1 MNLPTEEHKDNLTRV
16 TKIKHQ
22 FPSEIIGLP
31 ITTPLLTWEVQS
43 KRKDAVQLA
52 YQILATDE
60 QGLLTYGEIVSG
72 DQSVEVEAPGYIDKA
87 RQIKHFQV
95 RIATQYGWSDF
106 SPVATFETGFASP
119 QELIA
124 LAIGDGS
131 THGSPS
137 PLLRKK
143 FVVQNKVVKARLFVT
158 SRGLNTTYLNGQRVS
173 DEYLT
178 PGWTAYDDR
187 NTYLTFDVTNLVES
201 GLNVISA
208 ELGDGWE
215 RGKLGFMGQYDNYG
229 KDIYLVAQLEI
240 TLSDGSVQTIIT
252 DESWKTSTGEIQSDS
267 IYDGTL
273 IDFTKRQPGWQLAHF
288 DDSGWSQ
295 VTAYQFDKSTL
306 TPRIS
311 PKVKKI
317 AEFSSTVLATDNRT
331 LLNFS
336 QNISGWVQLVVE
348 GKKGDVITVR
358 HAEVLEPG
366 PKLHTAALR
375 TAKATD
381 VYVLGHDG
389 VSVLEPAF
397 TFHGFQYAEVTG
409 PAKFVSAVGIAIS
422 STDEKRSEFSSS
434 DARLNRLYENVV
446 WSARDNMVSVPTDCP
461 QRDERLGWTG
471 DAQAFAM
478 TANTLFDVE
487 SFWRSWL
494 IDLELDQD
502 AEGNVAAVV
511 PDVLRKQ
518 PVPDGGDWVIMGRAG
533 WADAATIVPWSI
545 YESYG
550 STDILKQQLRSMR
563 RWADALDNRRKG
575 AKFLPT
581 EFQFGDWCDP
591 DAPEDQPWKSKV
603 SADFVANS
611 FFVHTADL
619 VAATEQVVG
628 SPEGVAKYSAM
639 ADALRRDIW
648 QVMGEEAKTTTAGC
662 AIALEFNIVPDSERA
677 AVAAILAEKVIADE
691 GRITTGF
698 LGTPLILHALSKSG
712 HFDAT
717 YTMLMRRKIRSWL
730 YQVDA
735 GATTIWER
743 WEAIRED
750 GSIHRGE
757 MATASE
763 HQEDASMISFNH
775 YAYGAVIDWVYR
787 NVAGIAPVASQP
799 GYREILFAPR
809 PAKGF
814 TYSKASINSPYGV
827 AAIDWKINQS
837 DALEVILEIPFGST
851 GIIDLPASN
860 TSRIVVNGALSSNG
874 ARLTYGTYKVL
885 LENPEVVQY

>member
-1 MNLPTEEHKDNLTRV
+1 MPTEEQQDNLTRV
-16 TKIKHQ
+16 TRIKHQ
-22 FPSEIIGLP
+22 YPSEIIGLP

-43 KRKDAVQLA
+43 DRSDAVQLG
-52 YQILATDE
+52 YQFMVTDE
-60 QGLLTYGEIVSG
+60 FGITSPSEIFLG
-72 DQSVEVEAPGYIDKA
+72 AESVEVAVDGHINTA
-87 RQIKHFQV
+87 RQEKRFQV
-95 RIATQYGWSDF
+95 RVATQYGWTAY
-106 SPVATFETGFASP
+106 SPVSMYETGLASP
-119 QELIA
+119 EEFVA
-124 LAIGDGS
+124 VAIGDGS
-131 THGSPS
+131 SHGSPS

-143 FVVQNKVVKARLFVT
+143 FEVQNSISKARLYVT
-158 SRGLNTTYLNGQRVS
+158 SRGINTTYINGQKVS
-173 DEYLT
+173 DEFFT

-187 NTYLTFDVTNLVES
+187 NTYLTFDVTQLLEQ
-201 GLNVISA
+201 GANVISA

-215 RGKLGFMGQYDNYG
+215 RGKLGFMEKYDNYG
-229 KDIYLVAQLEI
+229 SDIYLLAQLEI
-240 TLSDGSVQTIIT
+240 TLSDGSRQTVTT
-252 DESWKTSTGEIQSDS
+252 DSSWKTSNGEIRNES
-267 IYDGTL
+267 IYDGTT
-273 IDFTKRQPGWQLAHF
+273 IDYTKQQLGWHLANF
-288 DDSGWSQ
+288 DDSAWSK
-295 VTAYQFDKSTL
+295 VTTYDFDKSSL

-311 PKVKKI
+311 PKVRKI
-317 AEFSSTVLATDNRT
+317 AEFVGTVLATDDRT
-331 LLNFS
+331 LLDFS
-336 QNISGWVQLVVE
+336 QNISGWVQLVVD
-348 GKKGDVITVR
+348 GKRGDVVTVR

-389 VSVLEPAF
+389 VNILEPVF

-409 PAKFVSAVGIAIS
+409 PAKFVSAIGIAIS
-422 STDEKRSEFSSS
+422 STAEKRSEFNSS
-434 DARLNRLYENVV
+434 DVRLNRLYDNVV

-502 AEGNVAAVV
+502 SKGNVAAVV

-518 PVPDGGDWVIMGRAG
+518 PVIDGGDWVIMGRAG

-550 STDILKQQLRSMR
+550 SIDILKQQLRSMR
-563 RWADALDNRRKG
+563 CWADALDNRRKG
-575 AKFLPT
+575 AQFLPT

-603 SADFVANS
+603 SADFVSNA

-619 VAATEQVVG
+619 VAAAEGIVG
-628 SPEGVAKYSAM
+628 SPAGVTKYSEM
-639 ADALRRDIW
+639 AQTLRQNIW
-648 QVMGEEAKTTTAGC
+648 QQMGEEAKTTTAGC
-662 AIALEFNIVPDSERA
+662 AIALEFNIVPEEERSD
-677 AVAAILAEKVIADE
+677 VAQILADKVIADE

-698 LGTPLILHALSKSG
+698 LGTPLILHALSKTG
-712 HFDAT
+712 HFDAA

-730 YQVDA
+730 YQVDS

-763 HQEDASMISFNH
+763 HQENASMISFNH

-787 NVAGIAPVASQP
+787 NVAGIAPVITNP

-809 PAKGF
+809 PARGF
-814 TYSKASINSPYGV
+814 TYSKASIHTPYGTT
-827 AAIDWKINQS
+827 AIDWKINQS
-837 DALEVILEIPFGST
+837 NALEASIEIPFGST
-851 GIIDLPASN
+851 GIIDFPTTDS
-860 TSRIVVNGALSSNG
+860 SRILINGIPNSNG
-874 ARLTYGTYKVL
+874 ARLTYGTYKILV
-885 LENPEVVQY
+885 ENPKLVQYK

>member
-1 MNLPTEEHKDNLTRV
+1 MNTPTEEHLDTLTRV
-16 TKIKHQ
+16 IRIKHQ

-31 ITTPLLTWEVQS
+31 ITTPLLTWEIKS
-43 KRKDAVQLA
+43 KREDAVQVA
-52 YQILATDE
+52 YQILVTDE
-60 QGLLTYGEIVSG
+60 LGVSTLG
-72 DQSVEVEAPGYIDKA
+72 PVISGNQSVEVAVAGYVDSA
-87 RQIKHFQV
+87 RQVKYFQV

-106 SPVATFETGFASP
+106 SPITTFETGLASP

-124 LAIGDGS
+124 EAIGNGS
-131 THGSPS
+131 PHGSPA

-143 FVVQNKVVKARLFVT
+143 FDTSSQVTKARLYVT
-158 SRGLNTTYLNGQRVS
+158 SRGLNTTYINGQKVS
-173 DEYLT
+173 DEFFT
-178 PGWTAYDDR
+178 PGWTSYDDR
-187 NTYLTFDVTNLVES
+187 NTYLTFDVTHLVTS
-201 GLNVISA
+201 GSNVISA

-229 KDIYLVAQLEI
+229 KDIYLLAQLEL
-240 TLSDGSVQTIIT
+240 TLDDGTNQTIVT
-252 DESWKTSTGEIQSDS
+252 DKSWKTATGEIQAES
-267 IYDGTL
+267 IYDGTT
-273 IDFTKRQPGWQLAHF
+273 IDFTKKQFGWQLADF
-288 DDSGWSQ
+288 DDSHWNH
-295 VTAYQFDKSTL
+295 VNIYEFDKSML
-306 TPRIS
+306 TARIS

-317 AEFSSTVLATDNRT
+317 AEFPSTVIATDGRT

-336 QNISGWVQLVVE
+336 QNIAGWIQLVVD

-389 VSVLEPAF
+389 LSLLEPVF

-409 PAKFVSAVGIAIS
+409 PAKFISAVGIAIS
-422 STDEKRSEFSSS
+422 STDEKRSEFTSS
-434 DARLNRLYENVV
+434 DVRLNRLYENVV

-471 DAQAFAM
+471 DAQAFAS

-502 AEGNVAAVV
+502 EEGNVAAVV

-591 DAPEDQPWKSKV
+591 DAPDDQPWKSKV

-611 FFVHTADL
+611 FFAHTADL
-619 VAATEQVVG
+619 VAAAERIVG
-628 SPEGVAKYSAM
+628 SREGVAKYSTM
-639 ADALRRDIW
+639 ANTLRNDIW
-648 QVMGEEAKTTTAGC
+648 QVMGEEAKNTTAGC
-662 AIALEFNIVPDSERA
+662 AIALEFNIVPDAERA
-677 AVAAILAEKVIADE
+677 GLAQILADIVTKDE

-712 HFDAT
+712 HFAAA

-730 YQVDA
+730 YQVDS

-787 NVAGIAPVASQP
+787 NVAGIAPVIENP

-809 PAKGF
+809 PALGF
-814 TYSKASINSPYGV
+814 TYSKASIKSPYGL
-827 AAIDWKINQS
+827 ASIDWKINS
-837 DALEVILEIPFGST
+837 SGALEVFIDVPFGST
-851 GIIDLPASN
+851 GTIDLPASKFSKI
-860 TSRIVVNGALSSNG
+860 TVNGALSSNG
-874 ARLTYGTYKVL
+874 AKLTYGKYNIL
-885 LENPEVVQY
+885 LNNPEIVQY